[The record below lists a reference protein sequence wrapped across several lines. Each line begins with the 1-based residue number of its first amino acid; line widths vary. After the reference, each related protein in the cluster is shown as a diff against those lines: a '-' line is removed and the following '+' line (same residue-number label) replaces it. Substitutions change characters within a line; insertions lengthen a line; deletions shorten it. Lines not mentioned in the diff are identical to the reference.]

1 MRISYGAI
9 ARGEYRSNTD
19 QRLAKK
25 DRECNGHARKLTDEQ
40 IKELRALMDY
50 RGWEAIQIQTR
61 YGIDADTARRY
72 MQGITRAKL
81 KYSEEDLPDEYK

>member
-1 MRISYGAI
+1 MRISYGSI
-9 ARGEYRSNTD
+9 ARGAFSPNMEVR
-19 QRLAKK
+19 RAKK

-50 RGWEAIQIQTR
+50 RGWQAIQIQAR
-61 YGIDADTARRY
+61 YGINADTARRY
-72 MQGITRAKL
+72 MSGITRAKL

>member
-1 MRISYGAI
+1 MRISYGAV
-9 ARGEYRSNTD
+9 ARGSFRPNMD
-19 QRLAKK
+19 QRRAKK

-50 RGWEAIQIQTR
+50 RGWEAIQIQAR

-72 MQGITRAKL
+72 MNGITRAKL

>member
-9 ARGEYRSNTD
+9 AGGSFKPNMAVRR
-19 QRLAKK
+19 QKK

-50 RGWEAIQIQTR
+50 RGWEAIQIQAR

-72 MQGITRAKL
+72 MNGITRAKL

>member
-9 ARGEYRSNTD
+9 AGGAFRPNSDISR
-19 QRLAKK
+19 QKK

-50 RGWEAIQIQTR
+50 RGWEAIQIQAR

-72 MQGITRAKL
+72 MNGITRAKL

>member
-9 ARGEYRSNTD
+9 ATGAFKPNMSIRR
-19 QRLAKK
+19 AKK

-50 RGWEAIQIQTR
+50 RGWEATQIQAR

-72 MQGITRAKL
+72 MNGITRAKL